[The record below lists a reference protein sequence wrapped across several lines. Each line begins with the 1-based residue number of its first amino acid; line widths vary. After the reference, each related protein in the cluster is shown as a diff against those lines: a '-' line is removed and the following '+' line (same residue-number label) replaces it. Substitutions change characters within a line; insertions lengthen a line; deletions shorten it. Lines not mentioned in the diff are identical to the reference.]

1 MVLAQ
6 RFHMIHVCS
15 LIENQITEKKLFLFF
30 RYNCYVSLTVSSKTG
45 KVTRLP
51 ASHEHDSDLLK
62 QQVTEAKK
70 QAILNG
76 ANNPTVATRTIV
88 GNLASKV
95 K

>member
-1 MVLAQ
+1 M
-6 RFHMIHVCS
+6 
-15 LIENQITEKKLFLFF
+15 
-30 RYNCYVSLTVSSKTG
+30 TVSSKTG

-95 K
+95 KWNYEYEKYQAFTFFYIVWDEKA